1 MVCTAASVNLI
12 SSDIV
17 TAVDELMPFS
27 LEPVLT
33 GHPYDRD
40 VHTRPGSRIATVSA
54 RILEVDGGG
63 GDRSL
68 AGYKAAIRV
77 FERQGYYVTRLTTV
91 FDRKVTLPGL
101 DVTAPLRLRSRQL
114 QATLEYARVVG
125 AGQRAHTAIE
135 VR

>member
-1 MVCTAASVNLI
+1 MVFTAASVNLI

-17 TAVDELMPFS
+17 TAVDELMPVSF
-27 LEPVLT
+27 EPVLT

-54 RILEVDGGG
+54 RILEVDGSGN
-63 GDRSL
+63 RSL
-68 AGYKAAIRV
+68 AGYKAAIKV